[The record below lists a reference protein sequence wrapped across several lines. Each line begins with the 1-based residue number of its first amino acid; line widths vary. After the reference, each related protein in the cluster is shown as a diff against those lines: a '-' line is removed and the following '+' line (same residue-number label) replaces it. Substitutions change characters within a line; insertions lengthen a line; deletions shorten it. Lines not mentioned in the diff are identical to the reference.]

1 MRSSGF
7 ALQAEIPNH
16 RKLLWSRAVV
26 VSVAANGP
34 LSAGQVSDE
43 KTNVFE
49 PLLTHRKLR

>member
-1 MRSSGF
+1 V
-7 ALQAEIPNH
+7 QAEIPNQ